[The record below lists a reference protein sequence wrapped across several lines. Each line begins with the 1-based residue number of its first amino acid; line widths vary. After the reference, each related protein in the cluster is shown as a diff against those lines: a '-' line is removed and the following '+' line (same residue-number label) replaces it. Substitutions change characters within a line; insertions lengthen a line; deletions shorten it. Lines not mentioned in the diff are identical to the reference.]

1 MSKHNSERTATQ
13 ANPPAEPP
21 AAETAPSAGPEPLPV
36 PTPPAPLSEAD
47 IEALKTKAEQAQQW
61 YDQLLRTTADLDNY
75 RKRAVRER
83 QEALKYAQEGL
94 LQKLVPVLDNFDMA
108 IAASADAQNAT
119 VAALQAGVAMIHQQ
133 LKAALTDAGLEEIDA
148 TRKPFDPNIHEAVAQ
163 EESSEVAEGHVL
175 RQLRKGYKLR
185 ERLLR
190 PATVVVAKPVAKPE
204 EGSRKSES

>member
-1 MSKHNSERTATQ
+1 MSKHNSERTVTQ
-13 ANPPAEPP
+13 ANPPADPP
-21 AAETAPSAGPEPLPV
+21 AAESAPPAKPEPLPLPV
-36 PTPPAPLSEAD
+36 PPAPLTEAD
-47 IEALKTKAEQAQQW
+47 IEHLKSKAEQAQQW

-83 QEALKYAQEGL
+83 QEAVKYAQESL

-108 IAASADAQNAT
+108 IAAAADARNAT

-133 LKAALTDAGLEEIDA
+133 LKTALTEAGLEEIDA
-148 TRKPFDPNIHEAVAQ
+148 TQKLFDPNLHEAVAQ

-190 PATVVVAKPVAKPE
+190 PATVVIAKPVMQHE
-204 EGSRKSES
+204 EGSRTSER